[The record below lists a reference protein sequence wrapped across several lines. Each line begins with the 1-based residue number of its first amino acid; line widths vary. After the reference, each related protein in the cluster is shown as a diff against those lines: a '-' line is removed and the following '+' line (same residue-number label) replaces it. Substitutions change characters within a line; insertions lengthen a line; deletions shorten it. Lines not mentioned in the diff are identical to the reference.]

1 MELDGSVAI
10 VTKGTSGIAVALA
23 ERFAALGS
31 VVILS
36 DKNEEALLKRA
47 YECGAT
53 GIAADITCKAGI
65 KDLIDKTIH
74 RFGRIDLF
82 VSNASYAGL
91 GNLFTSEK
99 DWNQCWQSDTM
110 AQMYAA
116 RYTLPQMIR
125 QRNGYLLNMIPA
137 TGLFAEFQS
146 ELYSTL
152 THPSLSF
159 ATRMAVNYRAAG
171 IKVSVFCSNSLLCTA
186 RDPFVKTL
194 VDAQTLRDFTDNIV
208 AGVQQEQFMI
218 VPGIPKTQTHLVRGY
233 NAGMIGNLRA

>member
-1 MELDGSVAI
+1 MELDGTVAV
-10 VTKGTSGIAVALA
+10 VTRGTSGIAVALA

-31 VVILS
+31 IVVLS

-47 YECGAT
+47 FECGAT
-53 GIAADITCKAGI
+53 GIAADTSCKAGI
-65 KDLIDKTIH
+65 RNLIDKAIH

-82 VSNASYAGL
+82 VSNASFAGL

-125 QRNGYLLNMIPA
+125 QRNGYLLNMMPA
-137 TGLFAEFQS
+137 TGLFGEFQS

-159 ATRMAVNYRAAG
+159 AKRMATNYRAAG
-171 IKVSVFCSNSLLCTA
+171 IKVSVFCSNSLPSIA
-186 RDPFVKTL
+186 RDSFVNTP
-194 VDAQTLRDFTDNIV
+194 VDTQTLRDLADTIV
-208 AGVQQEQFMI
+208 TGVQQEQFMI
-218 VPGIPKTQTHLVRGY
+218 VPDIQKTQARLARGY
-233 NAGMIGNLRA
+233 HDDRIKNLRA